1 MGTFLQILGAFFLFI
16 ILFVVFSV
24 IFGKF
29 LVKKKLQQMVDQVQK
44 TANGRVYEHEDVS
57 RSNRNDYSSDDV
69 IDIEVSSNNSNDDTS
84 NQA

>member
-44 TANGRVYEHEDVS
+44 TANGRVY
-57 RSNRNDYSSDDV
+57 RNDYSSDDV